1 MDNYLESFIKLN
13 RIRSFYLFF
22 ILTLGAFARVDGTT
36 DTILFKNQGD
46 DNYIGRSI
54 GILEDKTNS
63 LAIEQVISS
72 GHFVLSKQR
81 VPNLGISNSSFW
93 LKFHI
98 KNESADDRILL
109 EIANPSLDEIEFY
122 EVDSGGIGAIIKM
135 GEYLPFDHREFDHPS
150 YIFSLKIKKNGTSSY
165 YIKCKSNED
174 MSLPIKIGSV
184 IPIMDSIRTKD
195 LLFGLYA
202 GIMMVMFLYNTFIY
216 LTTRDKRYLYYII
229 YIVFVT
235 LTQACFQ
242 GYTFQFLWGNSPWIA
257 QRSIVLLS
265 AFVGISAGEF
275 ARSFLET
282 ETYLPKLSK
291 FFIWFYL
298 SYAVCIVLSVFF
310 QGNMQLLNA
319 TALLISLYILV
330 LAVILARRGQRSAKF
345 FLIAWM
351 VFLIGV
357 IVFALKNEGI
367 LPYNGLTIYTM
378 PAGSA
383 IEAILLSFALADRI
397 NILKKEKED
406 SQRMVLETLL
416 ENEKL
421 IKEQNIVLEQK
432 VEERTTELQ
441 HTNEELTTTLADLKN
456 TQSQL
461 VSVEKMASLGQLTA
475 GIAHEINNPIN
486 FVSANVKPLKL
497 DINDVLQLIEKYESV
512 DPRNSEAKLKEIEE
526 YKKEIDY
533 DYLKK
538 EMAELLSGIEEGAK
552 RTTEIV
558 KGLKN
563 FSRLDESDLKTVNI
577 NEGIESTLVL
587 LRNIIPDDT
596 KVDVQLGDI
605 PKIECLPG
613 KLNQVFMNLLNNA
626 IYALNKAEPG
636 KEKKLIIKT
645 FEQDEHVY
653 VVIKDTGIG
662 MTSEVKNK
670 IFDPFF
676 TTKDVGEG
684 TGLGMSIVFKI
695 IESHHAKIEI
705 ESALGVGTTIVL
717 ILNKK
722 IDLI

>member
-1 MDNYLESFIKLN
+1 MDYHLKNYNMIS
-13 RIRSFYLFF
+13 RIRFLSLFLF
-22 ILTLGAFARVDGTT
+22 LSLVSLAKVNVQP
-36 DTILFKNQGD
+36 DTIVFDNLNQD
-46 DNYIGRSI
+46 FYIGKSL

-63 LAIEQVISS
+63 LSIEQVLSS
-72 GHFVLSKQR
+72 NKFVVSKQQ

-93 LKFHI
+93 LKFDI
-98 KNESADDRILL
+98 KNESDGEGILL
-109 EIANPSLDEIEFY
+109 EIANPLLDVIEFY
-122 EVDSGGIGAIIKM
+122 EVNSGRVLSGMKM
-135 GEYLPFDHREFDHPS
+135 GEYLPFDQREFDHPS
-150 YIFSLKIKKNGTSSY
+150 YIFSLKIKKHTSSGY
-165 YIKCKSNED
+165 YIRCKSNED

-184 IPIMDSIRTKD
+184 VPIMDSIRTKD

-216 LTTRDKRYLYYII
+216 VTTRDKRYLYYII
-229 YIVFVT
+229 YILFVT

-242 GYTFQFLWGNSPWIA
+242 GYTFQFLWSNSPWIA

-275 ARSFLET
+275 AKAFLET
-282 ETYLPKLSK
+282 DTYLPKLSK
-291 FFIWFYL
+291 LFKWFYL
-298 SYAVCIVLSVFF
+298 SYIICIVLSIFF
-310 QGNMQLLNA
+310 KGNMQLLNA
-319 TALLISLYILV
+319 TALFISLYILT
-330 LAVILARRGQRSAKF
+330 LAIILAKRGQRSAKF

-357 IVFALKNEGI
+357 IIFALKNEGV
-367 LPYNGLTIYTM
+367 LPYNSITIYTM

-406 SQRMVLETLL
+406 SQRMVLDTLL

-421 IKEQNIVLEQK
+421 IKEQNVVLEQK

-441 HTNEELTTTLADLKN
+441 HTNEELTNTLADLKN

-497 DINDVLQLIEKYESV
+497 DINDVLELIKKYESI
-512 DPRNSEAKLKEIEE
+512 DSKNSEEKLKEIEE
-526 YKKEIDY
+526 YKKTIDY
-533 DYLKK
+533 EYLKK

-587 LRNIIPDDT
+587 LRNIIPEDT
-596 KVDVQLGDI
+596 KLNVELGDI

-626 IYALNKAEPG
+626 IYAITKVAAG
-636 KEKKLIIKT
+636 KEKKLFIKT
-645 FEQDEHVY
+645 FEQDEHVH
-653 VVIKDTGIG
+653 VVIEDTGIG
-662 MTSEVKNK
+662 MTPEVKSK

-676 TTKDVGEG
+676 TTKEVGEG

-695 IESHHAKIEI
+695 VESHHAKIEI
-705 ESALGVGTTIVL
+705 ESEVGKGTRISL

-722 IDLI
+722 INLV